1 MNTKTN
7 TILRYINVG
16 LCCLLAILFILPV
29 MKLDV
34 VQPDGEYL
42 INFSIGQFLGFAQL
56 IDDFIKSYSATQSLN
71 GQMFALIAK
80 ETKELYMLIFFLIL
94 PLAGILLS
102 LLPRTIKVSW
112 LTGVAALICL
122 VCFSVFYHQ
131 VESNTSAFNAQIG
144 GFYTMNSYQRSSYSY
159 TLSMA
164 PYGYLYVLSCLT
176 SIVVSIVLFIK
187 REKPAA
193 MQVLVDPTTGKVIG
207 SVPVAVPG
215 APVQTTAP
223 MPASTSASTGATM
236 QAPTAVPNVP
246 VAGAPVMTTTT
257 AAPVAP
263 VIPADPTVATA
274 QPQTGAPMPTPSPN
288 SHANPQPPIPGAPS
302 NE

>member
-29 MKLDV
+29 MKLDI
-34 VQPDGEYL
+34 VQPNGEYL
-42 INFSIGQFLGFAQL
+42 IHFSIGQFFGFAQL
-56 IDDFIKSYSATQSLN
+56 IEDFMKSYSATQSLN
-71 GQMFALIAK
+71 GQSLILFANAA
-80 ETKELYMLIFFLIL
+80 KELYMLIFFLIL

-112 LTGVAALICL
+112 LTGVVALICL

-131 VESNTSAFNAQIG
+131 IDSNISAFNAQMS
-144 GFYTMNSYQRSSYSY
+144 GFYTMNSYQRSGYSY

-164 PYGYLYVLSCLT
+164 PYGYLYVLLCLA
-176 SIVVSIVLFIK
+176 SVVVSIVLFIK
-187 REKPAA
+187 REKPVAV
-193 MQVLVDPTTGKVIG
+193 QVLVDPTTGKVVG

-215 APVQTTAP
+215 VPVQ
-223 MPASTSASTGATM
+223 
-236 QAPTAVPNVP
+236 
-246 VAGAPVMTTTT
+246 T
-257 AAPVAP
+257 AAPVTTPATP
-263 VIPADPTVATA
+263 VVPTVPTITTA
-274 QPQTGAPMPTPSPN
+274 QPQTVQTGAPMPVSTPTQPQIGAPMPAPSPDLHV
-288 SHANPQPPIPGAPS
+288 SPQPPIPGAPS

>member
-207 SVPVAVPG
+207 SIPVAVPG

-223 MPASTSASTGATM
+223 VTTPAIPVVPTVPTITTAQPQTAQTGTPMPAS
-236 QAPTAVPNVP
+236 APT
-246 VAGAPVMTTTT
+246 
-257 AAPVAP
+257 
-263 VIPADPTVATA
+263 
-274 QPQTGAPMPTPSPN
+274 QPQTGAPTPTPSPD
-288 SHANPQPPIPGAPS
+288 SHVSPQPPIPGAPS

>member
-42 INFSIGQFLGFAQL
+42 INFSIGQFFGFAQL

-94 PLAGILLS
+94 PLVGILLS

-144 GFYTMNSYQRSSYSY
+144 GFYTMNSYQRSGYSY
-159 TLSMA
+159 ALSVA
-164 PYGYLYVLSCLT
+164 PYGYLYVLLCVA

-187 REKPAA
+187 REKPVAV
-193 MQVLVDPTTGKVIG
+193 QVLVDPTTGKVVG
-207 SVPVAVPG
+207 SVPMAVPG
-215 APVQTTAP
+215 VPVQ
-223 MPASTSASTGATM
+223 
-236 QAPTAVPNVP
+236 
-246 VAGAPVMTTTT
+246 T
-257 AAPVAP
+257 AAPVATPATP
-263 VIPADPTVATA
+263 VVPTVPTITTA
-274 QPQTGAPMPTPSPN
+274 QPQTGAPMPVSTPAQPQTGAPTPTTSPD
-288 SHANPQPPIPGAPS
+288 SHVSPQPPIPGAPS